1 MRIPWDNKEVYV
13 GMRKEMGREKRRSP
27 KEGEISSVQLEIGQ
41 VLEEVEKNNLSLNCF
56 FEGNLIF
63 DFEWV

>member
-1 MRIPWDNKEVYV
+1 MYV

-41 VLEEVEKNNLSLNCF
+41 VWEEVEKNNLSLNCF
-56 FEGNLIF
+56 LREIRFF